1 MKVSAVIN
9 TYNEE
14 RNLDRCLKSV
24 ADFAD
29 EIIVVDMHSSDKT
42 VEYAKKYKAKIF
54 YFEQTRY
61 VEPARNFA
69 LSKAGGDWIFL
80 IDADEEL
87 SKSLAEELK
96 RISEENK
103 VDFVEIPRKN
113 IIFNKWI
120 EHSRWWP
127 DYLVRFFKKGKVNF
141 SEKIHEPPKTQGLS
155 LRLEASEKYSLI
167 HYNIQSVSQYLER
180 IDRYSDIQSE
190 ELIKAGYKFNWQDL
204 ISRPSSEFLS
214 RYFPGEGYKDG
225 LHGLALGLLQAFS
238 ELIVYLKIWQ
248 ADSFKEGKIVDF
260 KEQSDKIV
268 KDLYYWQ
275 AKTSPN
281 LLKKILLKI
290 KSKFR
295 I

>member
-225 LHGLALGLLQAFS
+225 LHGLVLGLLQAFS
-238 ELIVYLKIWQ
+238 ELTVYLKVWERQ
-248 ADSFKEGKIVDF
+248 GFEQQETKNVDQLIT
-260 KEQSDKIV
+260 EQSDNLLHWRIINTPALLSKIV
-268 KDLYYWQ
+268 
-275 AKTSPN
+275 
-281 LLKKILLKI
+281 LKI
-290 KSKFR
+290 KKR
-295 I
+295 L